1 MAFYTILSE
10 GRNYSM
16 ATDSTSI
23 DDTTSSLIETG
34 NSLIIDEIVSRG
46 DAAAR
51 VNHIVKTK
59 IAFSSS
65 LPN

>member
-1 MAFYTILSE
+1 
-10 GRNYSM
+10 M
-16 ATDSTSI
+16 ATDPTSI

-46 DAAAR
+46 AAAR

>member
-1 MAFYTILSE
+1 
-10 GRNYSM
+10 M
-16 ATDSTSI
+16 ATDPTSI

-51 VNHIVKTK
+51 ANHIVKTK
-59 IAFSSS
+59 ITLSSS
-65 LPN
+65 L